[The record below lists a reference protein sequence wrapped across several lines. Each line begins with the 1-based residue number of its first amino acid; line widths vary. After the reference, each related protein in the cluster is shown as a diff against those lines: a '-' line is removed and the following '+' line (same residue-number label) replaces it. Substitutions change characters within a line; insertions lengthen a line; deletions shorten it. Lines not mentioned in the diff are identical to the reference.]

1 MNNRLARLR
10 NRAQRCVENP
20 NTRQLLDTQD
30 EDITN
35 SGTHLSCS
43 SGDIGKISKGK
54 FISNGSSVRLSAAMR
69 CAGVIN
75 RSFGGR
81 WEYINKESEIVTQD
95 EVEEEEVLDEI
106 IETII
111 SSTGL
116 TITSS
121 SIDGILPS
129 VLGRIVTDTSYNTNT
144 SYKYILD
151 ENSPVSYSLMDVNS
165 TSDFVLYVDSSSNL
179 ILKTHTTKYV
189 SPTHFLDF
197 IFFDLSLNT
206 DV

>member
-1 MNNRLARLR
+1 MNSRLARLR
-10 NRAQRCVENP
+10 NRAQRCVEIP
-20 NTRQLLDTQD
+20 NTRQLVDTQNG
-30 EDITN
+30 DITN
-35 SGTHLSCS
+35 SGRRLSCN
-43 SGDIGKISKGK
+43 SGDNGKISKEK
-54 FISNGSSVRLSAAMR
+54 LISGDSSVRLSAAMR

-165 TSDFVLYVDSSSNL
+165 SSDFVLYVDSSSNL

-197 IFFDLSLNT
+197 IF
-206 DV
+206 